1 MFAIGEHSP
10 VVIKSHSPEEVSIN
24 MLRNRQTFI
33 LAASTLA
40 IDLIAL
46 HQQTVPLVDVI
57 ASVFILPRSTQ

>member
-1 MFAIGEHSP
+1 
-10 VVIKSHSPEEVSIN
+10 

-57 ASVFILPRSTQ
+57 ASVFVLPRSTQ